1 MQENFRSAL
10 RAESLKFPNEI
21 EGKIENFR
29 SALRAERLEFTKENE
44 CKIEKFK
51 RPRD

>member
-1 MQENFRSAL
+1 MQ
-10 RAESLKFPNEI
+10 
-21 EGKIENFR
+21 IENFR